1 MGHSASVPFDEPNS
15 AALGESARTARLVED
30 LRAVWGDELPP
41 GRDPVATVVTDAV
54 VFDDA
59 NGRARGVVVQGDRLD
74 LDVLAALLESDGSRT
89 DRLALLPAALRERL
103 FGRRG
108 TA

>member
-1 MGHSASVPFDEPNS
+1 MAFDD
-15 AALGESARTARLVED
+15 ADTALPAESARTARLVED

-59 NGRARGVVVQGDRLD
+59 NGRARGVVVQGDQLG
-74 LDVLAALLESDGSRT
+74 LDVLAVLLESDGSRT

-108 TA
+108 AA